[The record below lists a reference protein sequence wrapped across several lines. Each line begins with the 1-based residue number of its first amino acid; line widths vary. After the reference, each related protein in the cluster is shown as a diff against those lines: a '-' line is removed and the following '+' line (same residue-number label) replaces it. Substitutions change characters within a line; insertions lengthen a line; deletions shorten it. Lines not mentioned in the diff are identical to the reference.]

1 MTKAPKFSAE
11 EIAALVESE
20 NACDFSPVQAKALD
34 FMRTMLEQT
43 VKEQP
48 TLKPCAEF
56 SADIRLMRF
65 LRANAW
71 DCNGAWKE
79 YCEAIKF
86 RRDRHMDSVRDQIV
100 TANKAFFEG
109 GSVLHNLYLHPAS
122 TKAQRVQ
129 PRMFTK
135 PVAAI
140 APPPRSAPAHPA
152 KTAPR
157 TRLPARPRPA
167 PQRAFHVTAKLIPA
181 GGNTNQATNPVEVTA
196 QYLHRTPDAEPRP
209 EFEPEPELEPEP
221 DPEPRPVPL
230 PEPEREPQLHRG
242 HEILLDRH
250 GNLVMIECPGTID
263 YAGIFELGTAG
274 WSEST
279 IWHMEM
285 RSLIIDELSRRSG
298 KMKRVC
304 SLLDFSGFKMSI
316 ATGLGASKSEKE
328 GYKAWKQVASLIS
341 QAYPDTTY
349 KNYVIGIAG
358 GWLVNQMIQALAP
371 KRSAKKF
378 ALLGDGEDA
387 VKKVY
392 ADVEPINLPRRF
404 GGELDNGDQWPA
416 HK

>member
-135 PVAAI
+135 PVA
-140 APPPRSAPAHPA
+140 
-152 KTAPR
+152 
-157 TRLPARPRPA
+157 
-167 PQRAFHVTAKLIPA
+167 
-181 GGNTNQATNPVEVTA
+181 G
-196 QYLHRTPDAEPRP
+196 
-209 EFEPEPELEPEP
+209 
-221 DPEPRPVPL
+221 
-230 PEPEREPQLHRG
+230 G